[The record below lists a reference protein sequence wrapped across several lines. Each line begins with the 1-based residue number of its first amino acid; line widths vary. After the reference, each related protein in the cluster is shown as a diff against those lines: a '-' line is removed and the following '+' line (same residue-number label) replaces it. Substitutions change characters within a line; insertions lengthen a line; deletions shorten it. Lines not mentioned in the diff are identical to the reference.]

1 MLIHI
6 VCFKYKAGVDATTGQ
21 EHRDR
26 LRALADLD
34 GIVELKVGAD
44 IMRAARSYDTGLVA
58 TFRDRAAHDAYQV
71 HPRHV
76 ELAQFVVPKCE
87 HIVAVDFNE

>member
-6 VCFKYKAGVDATTGQ
+6 VCFKYKAEVDAATRQ

-26 LRALADLD
+26 SRALGDLD
-34 GIVELKVGAD
+34 GIVEFKVGAD
-44 IMRAARSYDTGLVA
+44 IMRAAPSYDTALVA
-58 TFRDRAAHDAYQV
+58 KFRDRAAHDAYQV

-76 ELAQFVVPKCE
+76 ELAQFIVPKCE
-87 HIVAVDFNE
+87 HIVKVDFNE